1 MSFLF
6 PSILW
11 GLFAVS
17 FPLIIH
23 LISHRNTKIV
33 DFSSIRHIQELEHET
48 IRKLKIRQWLLIVL
62 RMCIIAALVL
72 MVSGP
77 VQINDS
83 SWVLSEKESTVV
95 IIIDNSA
102 SMAVT
107 KDRTSFLDQV
117 KLELPN
123 IFSSFDGLVDL
134 QVYQTTPVR
143 QLYKGIFEKGITINT
158 GNWNINQAVGED
170 KIWAVVDSV

>member
-17 FPLIIH
+17 LPLIIH
-23 LISHRNTKIV
+23 FISHRNTKMV

-48 IRKLKIRQWLLIVL
+48 IKKLKIRQWLLIIL

-83 SWVLSEKESTVV
+83 AWVPSEKESTVV

-107 KDRTSFLDQV
+107 KDRTSFLDRV

-123 IFSSFDGLVDL
+123 IFSSFNGLVDL

-143 QLYKGIFEKGITINT
+143 QLYKGI
-158 GNWNINQAVGED
+158 
-170 KIWAVVDSV
+170 